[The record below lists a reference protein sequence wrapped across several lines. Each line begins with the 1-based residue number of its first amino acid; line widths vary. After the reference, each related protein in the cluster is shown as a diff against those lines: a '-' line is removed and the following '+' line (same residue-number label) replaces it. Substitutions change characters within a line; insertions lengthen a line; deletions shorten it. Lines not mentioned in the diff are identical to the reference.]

1 MEELKRKTKRDTK
14 ETLRRRVALIA
25 EHRKK
30 SEEQRKICL
39 ARAIFILKQ
48 AQTKDRLDAA
58 KKAHADSTETL
69 RREEREL
76 NQAKA
81 AVNDLKAEANML
93 RARALT
99 ACGMRGSDAQLPDAL
114 RLLFENL
121 PDSVEEIDA
130 QIFDLRA
137 KADCIAAVDPAK
149 IEEFEKRRRRIAE
162 LQVWGW

>member
-1 MEELKRKTKRDTK
+1 M
-14 ETLRRRVALIA
+14 
-25 EHRKK
+25 
-30 SEEQRKICL
+30 
-39 ARAIFILKQ
+39 KQ

-162 LQVWGW
+162 LQVWGWWNCLNDRMCACTQDSFIQEEKITAFISFIAIAIYCYCH